1 MTEAELVHNLLML
14 LYIYNLLETP
24 AVIAWPSLLQDTMSL
39 VLCLKSLMAES
50 HCADSLSDFL
60 VSWVSGSRRQG
71 DWVSESLRGDR
82 VTGGLSAIHKGQTA
96 QCEHLPLMLIPSSVY
111 LLSPAPY
118 FTAQRLYIQ
127 LPLTVSAE
135 QPPDP
140 ITQHH
145 CKTITR
151 FNNGRHYTP
160 SG

>member
-1 MTEAELVHNLLML
+1 MDQ
-14 LYIYNLLETP
+14 
-24 AVIAWPSLLQDTMSL
+24 IAPRYSVFVPLCLMSL
-39 VLCLKSLMAES
+39 MVES
-50 HCADSLSDFL
+50 RCAGSLSDFVANR
-60 VSWVSGSRRQG
+60 VSDSKRQG
-71 DWVSESLRGDR
+71 DRVSESLRGDR

-96 QCEHLPLMLIPSSVY
+96 QCLHLPLMLILSSVC

-127 LPLTVSAE
+127 LPTIVSAE
-135 QPPDP
+135 LPLDP

-151 FNNGRHYTP
+151 FNNGRHYTL